1 MNVDESYFQ
10 RLAGN
15 VKRQRVDKTG
25 QMRQKST
32 DVTASFKI
40 DRLVAKQKRPN
51 TIAESLMLPGAK
63 ILAKGP
69 SLPCPDLVRLR

>member
-25 QMRQKST
+25 QMRQKSA
-32 DVTASFKI
+32 DVAASFEI
-40 DRLVAKQKRPN
+40 DRLVAKQKQAN
-51 TIAESLMLPGAK
+51 TIAESLMLLGAK
-63 ILAKGP
+63 ILAKGC
-69 SLPCPDLVRLR
+69 SLPCPDLVR

>member
-15 VKRQRVDKTG
+15 VKRQRVDKSG
-25 QMRQKST
+25 QMRQKSAN
-32 DVTASFKI
+32 VAASFEI
-40 DRLVAKQKRPN
+40 DRLVAKQKQPN

-63 ILAKGP
+63 ILAKGR
-69 SLPCPDLVRLR
+69 S

>member
-1 MNVDESYFQ
+1 MNVDKSYFQ

-25 QMRQKST
+25 QMRQKSA
-32 DVTASFKI
+32 DVAASFEI
-40 DRLVAKQKRPN
+40 DRLVAKQKQAN

-63 ILAKGP
+63 ILAKGR
-69 SLPCPDLVRLR
+69 SLPCPDLMR

>member
-25 QMRQKST
+25 QMRQKSA
-32 DVTASFKI
+32 DVAASFEI
-40 DRLVAKQKRPN
+40 DRLVAKQKQAN

-63 ILAKGP
+63 ILAKGC
-69 SLPCPDLVRLR
+69 SLPCPDLVR